1 MVQLTLQAVATPN
14 KSLIGTNCVYC
25 SASDLAELGVK
36 DGGFIQ
42 VKSMVLTVNSDPG
55 TPRHCRHC
63 RTTRA

>member
-1 MVQLTLQAVATPN
+1 MVQLTLQTVATPN

-25 SASDLAELGVK
+25 SVSDLAELGVK

-55 TPRHCRHC
+55 TPRNRRHYS
-63 RTTRA
+63 TASA